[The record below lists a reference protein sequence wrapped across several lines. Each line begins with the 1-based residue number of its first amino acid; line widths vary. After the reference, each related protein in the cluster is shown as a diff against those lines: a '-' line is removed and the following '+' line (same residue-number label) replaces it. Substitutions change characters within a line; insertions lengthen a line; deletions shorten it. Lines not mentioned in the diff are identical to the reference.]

1 LRRAAD
7 HRAGDLCLT
16 TQTGPARRRGA
27 SLMVLLGVLLMSC
40 SVADTAP
47 LEDLATRPTGASSST
62 SLPAE
67 PTTTATVSITDPA
80 GHAGLYQVDPRTL
93 EPVDASAPITT
104 GDWLHGTSSTNGA
117 WLALTVWL
125 DDDPDTDL
133 IRVVNVADQKV
144 VTEANVLV
152 PTYPMVAD
160 DGTAYWVNGHLAPF
174 IRLHSLQAG
183 EGSAELA
190 FNAFPVGFER
200 LTGGTILDVNRI
212 GWLGLFGPQTE
223 EDAPGLVVLDL
234 ATSSTTTYL
243 LPGITVGGGEVDL
256 GESSIFEWFQP
267 EVVWDAERDMAYAV
281 HADQD
286 AFTVVDLDTG
296 ESKTLSWATSASW
309 WGGLLTWLIPPA
321 QAKGPSLDT
330 RRSLALSPDGATL
343 FVGTH
348 SGELLS
354 EPGDDLSV
362 LGSPRG
368 VTALSTETGE
378 KLQHWDI
385 PVSEVYLSPTGEYLV
400 ATGLTIE
407 DNLSTSNETPEGSF
421 IINVATGELV
431 GHFMTRNG
439 YLGQF
444 GVQFSRDGD
453 LVYLTAYGGRID
465 VVELESGEVVSSVT
479 GPEYLTIFG
488 ESGLLATSRR

>member
-1 LRRAAD
+1 MRLE
-7 HRAGDLCLT
+7 
-16 TQTGPARRRGA
+16 AR
-27 SLMVLLGVLLMSC
+27 LVVVLGLLASC
-40 SVADTAP
+40 SVTTANP
-47 LEDLATRPTGASSST
+47 SEDLATQPTWASTST
-62 SLPAE
+62 SLLPTSTR
-67 PTTTATVSITDPA
+67 TTTVGATDPV

-93 EPVDASAPITT
+93 EPVDVSAPITT
-104 GDWLHGTSSTNGA
+104 ADWLHGTTSNNGG

-144 VTEANVLV
+144 VTEAKVLAS
-152 PTYPMVAD
+152 TYPMIAD
-160 DGTAYWVNGHLAPF
+160 DGTAYWVNGFLAPF
-174 IRLHSLQAG
+174 IRLHSLKAG

-200 LTGGTILDVNRI
+200 LTDGTILDINRI

-223 EDAPGLVVLDL
+223 ENSPGLVVLDL
-234 ATSSTTTYL
+234 ATSTTTTYL
-243 LPGITVGGGEVDL
+243 LPEVMVGGIEVDL
-256 GESSIFEWFQP
+256 GEFSIVKWVQP
-267 EVVWDAERDMAYAV
+267 EVVWDPERNLAYVV
-281 HADQD
+281 HADED
-286 AFTVVDLDTG
+286 AFTVVDLDKG
-296 ESKTLSWATSASW
+296 EYKTLFWATSASW
-309 WGGLLTWLIPPA
+309 WRGLLTWLIPPA

-348 SGELLS
+348 SGDLLS

-378 KLQHWDI
+378 KIQHWDI
-385 PVSEVYLSPTGEYLV
+385 PASEVYLSPTGEYLV

-407 DNLSTSNETPEGSF
+407 DKASTSTDTPEGSF
-421 IINVATGELV
+421 VIDVATGELV
-431 GHFMTRNG
+431 SHIMTRRG
-439 YLGQF
+439 FLGQF
-444 GVQFSRDGD
+444 EVQFSRDGD
-453 LVYLTAYGGRID
+453 LAYLTTYGGRID
-465 VVELESGEVVSSVT
+465 VVALKTGEIISSIT

>member
-1 LRRAAD
+1 
-7 HRAGDLCLT
+7 
-16 TQTGPARRRGA
+16 
-27 SLMVLLGVLLMSC
+27 
-40 SVADTAP
+40 
-47 LEDLATRPTGASSST
+47 
-62 SLPAE
+62 
-67 PTTTATVSITDPA
+67 
-80 GHAGLYQVDPRTL
+80 
-93 EPVDASAPITT
+93 
-104 GDWLHGTSSTNGA
+104 
-117 WLALTVWL
+117 
-125 DDDPDTDL
+125 
-133 IRVVNVADQKV
+133 VNVADQTV
-144 VTEANVLV
+144 ASEAKVLV

-174 IRLHSLQAG
+174 IRLQSLKVG

-200 LTGGTILDVNRI
+200 LTNGTILDINRI

-223 EDAPGLVVLDL
+223 ENAPGLVLLDL
-234 ATSSTTTYL
+234 SKSTTTTYL
-243 LPGITVGGGEVDL
+243 LPGVMVGGGEVDL

-267 EVVWDAERDMAYAV
+267 EVVWDPERNLAYVV

-296 ESKTLSWATSASW
+296 ESKILSWATSASW

-368 VTALSTETGE
+368 VTALSTKTGE
-378 KLQHWDI
+378 SVQHWDI
-385 PVSEVYLSPTGEYLV
+385 PASEVYLSPTGEYLV

-407 DNLSTSNETPEGSF
+407 DKPSTSTETPEGSF
-421 IINVATGELV
+421 VIDVATGELV
-431 GHFMTRNG
+431 SHFMTRRG
-439 YLGQF
+439 FMGQF
-444 GVQFSRDGD
+444 EVQFSRDGD
-453 LVYLTAYGGRID
+453 LLYLTVYGGRID
-465 VVELESGEVVSSVT
+465 VVELESGEVISSIT